1 MAVPEIKAEVHEGV
15 YAVDVE
21 GDSHD
26 DPRVKGHAP
35 VAVSTS
41 SPVLPL
47 SRYAQAIHAA
57 LASLGAPHDFE
68 PLRVFELHL
77 QKEYGGFCRDQMQ
90 RIHDFRRE
98 NDNTP
103 RIMYTRLAKFVK
115 ESGGV
120 FAESQLAKVFL
131 SKIDKRLFDL
141 ALPMIIME
149 FDGRATL
156 VEAFAVVEQCDR
168 ALCQYDAIDLASL
181 LVDSSKPRKAP
192 ITTA

>member
-1 MAVPEIKAEVHEGV
+1 MVVPDIRTEVSEGV
-15 YAVDVE
+15 YLVE
-21 GDSHD
+21 LKGAALDE
-26 DPRVKGHAP
+26 PRAKDYTF
-35 VAVSTS
+35 VAASTS
-41 SPVLPL
+41 SPILLL
-47 SRYAQAIHAA
+47 SRYGHATHAA

-120 FAESQLAKVFL
+120 FAESQLVKVFL
-131 SKIDKRLFDL
+131 SNTDKRLLDL
-141 ALPMIIME
+141 ALPKIIME
-149 FDGRATL
+149 FDGWQPPQRHLPLWSTMTVHFISIL
-156 VEAFAVVEQCDR
+156 RFKGSQV
-168 ALCQYDAIDLASL
+168 
-181 LVDSSKPRKAP
+181 
-192 ITTA
+192 